1 MKTLL
6 RTFAVTL
13 ALALALPALAN
24 PDDVKAQLAKKFPE
38 AKVDSVRKVPYGGL
52 YEVTGAGEVFYTD
65 EKTTFLVLGSVVDT
79 KTRENITET
88 RMRKLS
94 AMTLDQLPLDSAIKI
109 VRGNGA
115 RKIAVFE
122 DPNCGYCKQFERDL
136 AGITDV
142 TIYVMLYPILSPDS
156 MAKSKAIWCST
167 DKGKAWMDYM
177 LKQATPG
184 NDGACETPIDKLL
197 AFGRDKR
204 ITGTPTIFFEDGERI
219 PGAIPAAQLE
229 QKLAAAAGN
238 VAAAKKK

>member
-6 RTFAVTL
+6 SITSF
-13 ALALALPALAN
+13 ALALAIGLPAIAN

-38 AKVDSVRKVPYGGL
+38 AKVDTVRKVPYGGL
-52 YEVTGAGEVFYTD
+52 YEVTGSGEVFYTD
-65 EKTTFLVLGSVVDT
+65 DKTTFLILGSVIDT
-79 KTRENITET
+79 KTRENITEA
-88 RMRKLS
+88 RIRKLT
-94 AMTLDQLPLDSAIKI
+94 ALTLDQLPLDSAIKI

-115 RKIAVFE
+115 RKLAVFE

-156 MAKSKAIWCST
+156 MAKSKAIWCSA

-177 LKQATPG
+177 LRQQAPTAE
-184 NDGACETPIDKLL
+184 GACETPIDKVL
-197 AFGRDKR
+197 AFGHEKR

-229 QKLAAAAGN
+229 QKLVAATAS
-238 VAAAKKK
+238 VAAKKK

>member
-1 MKTLL
+1 MNTLL
-6 RTFAVTL
+6 RTITCTL
-13 ALALALPALAN
+13 ALALGLPALAN
-24 PDDVKAQLAKKFPE
+24 PDDVKVQLNKKFPE
-38 AKVDSVRKVPYGGL
+38 AKVDTVRKVPYGPL
-52 YEVTGAGEVFYTD
+52 YEVTGGGEVFYTD
-65 EKTTFLVLGSVVDT
+65 DKTTYLILGSVIDT
-79 KTRENITET
+79 RTRENITES

-115 RKIAVFE
+115 RKIVVFE

-142 TIYVMLYPILSPDS
+142 TVYIMLYPILSPDS
-156 MAKSKAIWCST
+156 MVKSKAIWCST

-177 LKQATPG
+177 LKQQVPA

-197 AFGRDKR
+197 AFGREKR

-229 QKLAAAAGN
+229 QKLGAAAI
-238 VAAAKKK
+238 AAKKK